1 MDRKS
6 KWRVT
11 KLRKII
17 RRQQTAHYG
26 EIVGT
31 TTVRQSRVARMRQQ
45 QPPSAAQQGAGELRH
60 RGGSLCCSLTY
71 PVGAPPA
78 AASTNRCCAQPC
90 AEFSPFAHSMRGCT
104 GTDVCTDMIA
114 LLLRSMAGVLR
125 RRNSTI
131 RGEGVN
137 GTHATGLVWA
147 SVVTSTA
154 ESRRGRG
161 TARPLALLSAHLP
174 PSRLPLWS
182 RGGAG

>member
-1 MDRKS
+1 MAANGALWRNRRNHDRG
-6 KWRVT
+6 RV
-11 KLRKII
+11 
-17 RRQQTAHYG
+17 
-26 EIVGT
+26 V
-31 TTVRQSRVARMRQQ
+31 
-45 QPPSAAQQGAGELRH
+45 
-60 RGGSLCCSLTY
+60 SL
-71 PVGAPPA
+71 AIAPA
-78 AASTNRCCAQPC
+78 AAAFRSPAGRWRAAPQGRVTVLLIDVSCRSATGGRQHQPLLR
-90 AEFSPFAHSMRGCT
+90 ATMRRIQPFAHSMRGCT

-154 ESRRGRG
+154 ESRRGLG
-161 TARPLALLSAHLP
+161 TARPLALLSALLP